1 MSRRASI
8 AGLLAAAL
16 MAVVAPA
23 ASAANFTVNAAGDH
37 VFDGCDPAPGDCTVR
52 DAITAANVPGGADTI
67 TIPAGTYTMDTGYPQ
82 ITDTVTISGPAT
94 AQPSA
99 TIDAFGKRVFDVAAA
114 ASPVTISHLAITR
127 ASTPDITGG
136 SAVLQRGGTV
146 TLDHNILEA
155 NSNNLTGGAILLQSG
170 TLNITDTEVRESHG
184 HQGGGL
190 YIAAGTAII
199 DRTLWL
205 ANDGSTGGGGAIYN
219 AGGSLTVTN
228 STFAANS
235 SGSGRGGAVFA
246 AAFTVL
252 RNVTFE
258 ANTAAG
264 SGGGGSALWANTSPT
279 ISNVLFGNSAYQDN
293 CGGSAPM
300 DSGGSIDTGSS
311 CGLGPAASDKTVLLG
326 PLALNGGSAR
336 SLLPWS
342 GSTGL
347 NTGDNSQ
354 CTATDQRSAPR
365 PHSPGDP
372 CDVGAVEGSAG
383 TPPPPPLLETLG
395 QSSTEGSSTLLD
407 ATIDRRG
414 VATTYVVEYGL
425 TSAYGSTSWEGLVP
439 FGTGVGPQ
447 DAAMYLEQLEPG
459 TTYHYRF
466 VATSAGGTVTGP
478 DRTFRTVGSP
488 LTTTQPATGIST
500 TGATLNGTVNPS
512 GVATAYWFEY
522 GPTTDYGSKTAVTSA
537 ENGFDDLAVEAVLTG
552 LEPGTTV
559 HFRLAA
565 INESGDTGVGDD
577 RSFTTSTPTVLPQP
591 TPTATPQPTPTPTPT
606 PPPTPPTPRFQDTV
620 VVVPVSGTVLVR
632 RPGSKDFV
640 ALDASQGIPVG
651 STVDTKRGV
660 VELTTISKSGKRET
674 ARFFDGIFR
683 ITQTATTTDLTLTE
697 PLAPCKRAGARSSAA
712 KPKSRRLWGDG
723 KGKFRTKG
731 SYSAATVRGT
741 KWLTQDTCAGT
752 LTRVTQGIVAVR
764 HRNKTIILRAGKRYL
779 ARAPR

>member
-1 MSRRASI
+1 M
-8 AGLLAAAL
+8 
-16 MAVVAPA
+16 
-23 ASAANFTVNAAGDH
+23 
-37 VFDGCDPAPGDCTVR
+37 
-52 DAITAANVPGGADTI
+52 
-67 TIPAGTYTMDTGYPQ
+67 
-82 ITDTVTISGPAT
+82 
-94 AQPSA
+94 
-99 TIDAFGKRVFDVAAA
+99 
-114 ASPVTISHLAITR
+114 
-127 ASTPDITGG
+127 
-136 SAVLQRGGTV
+136 
-146 TLDHNILEA
+146 
-155 NSNNLTGGAILLQSG
+155 
-170 TLNITDTEVRESHG
+170 
-184 HQGGGL
+184 
-190 YIAAGTAII
+190 
-199 DRTLWL
+199 
-205 ANDGSTGGGGAIYN
+205 
-219 AGGSLTVTN
+219 
-228 STFAANS
+228 
-235 SGSGRGGAVFA
+235 
-246 AAFTVL
+246 
-252 RNVTFE
+252 
-258 ANTAAG
+258 
-264 SGGGGSALWANTSPT
+264 
-279 ISNVLFGNSAYQDN
+279 LFGNSAYQDN

-354 CTATDQRSAPR
+354 CTATDQRSAAR

-372 CDVGAVEGSAG
+372 CDVGALEGSAG

-512 GVATAYWFEY
+512 GDRDGLLVRVRPHNRLRKQDRRHERGKRLRRPRGRSGADRLGAGHDRALPARSDQRIRGHRRRRRSQLHDLHPHGIARAGHPDTDPAADADTDPDTA
-522 GPTTDYGSKTAVTSA
+522 S
-537 ENGFDDLAVEAVLTG
+537 
-552 LEPGTTV
+552 
-559 HFRLAA
+559 
-565 INESGDTGVGDD
+565 
-577 RSFTTSTPTVLPQP
+577 
-591 TPTATPQPTPTPTPT
+591 
-606 PPPTPPTPRFQDTV
+606 TPPTPRFQETV
-620 VVVPVSGTVLVR
+620 VVLPVSGKVLVR

-764 HRNKTIILRAGKRYL
+764 HKNKTIILRAGKRYL